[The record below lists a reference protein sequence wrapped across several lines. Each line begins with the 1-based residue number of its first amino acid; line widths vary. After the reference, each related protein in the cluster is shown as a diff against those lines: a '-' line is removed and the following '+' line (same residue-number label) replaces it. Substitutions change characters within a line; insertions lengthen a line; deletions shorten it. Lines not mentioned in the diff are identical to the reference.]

1 MATRDKASE
10 QLNEFKS
17 SQVVG
22 IFIKSWFRNIYDIE
36 CGNIILIA
44 TKMVWDLKKDQI
56 FIYLQPKFHGFI
68 NKKEMYESWNK

>member
-44 TKMVWDLKKDQI
+44 TKMVWDFKKDQI